1 MLFKALND
9 KEEDSYI
16 YSHTT
21 KHLNFTVKSKR
32 SQSALEY
39 MMTYGWAIL
48 IIVIVAVILYSM
60 GIFNPSSSITTT
72 ITGFQKTPIS
82 SAIFTDN
89 GGLSLSVQNS
99 VGYPIK
105 ITNITA
111 TTLTGGK
118 VIIEPNITLLPGKSQ
133 VLVLSKVFT
142 AANQGSHISTAVTI
156 TYKETSQQLP
166 GPYISTGSITGSTPT
181 VIYPANYT
189 FAAVSKLTITNK
201 QSSATPSPFQQMV
214 NITSADNGWQ
224 LISNGNFGQN
234 VEFFYSNGTII
245 PSWLESY
252 TGSNAIWWL
261 KLGSIPASSSITVYM
276 GIAPTSTNLFNT
288 VNDGEAPQIPCGST
302 QTSSCSNYA
311 EYDDGVNVFN
321 NYWNFGGVSLP
332 NPFITLGNKTELTIN
347 NGITLDA
354 NSFISIETNT
364 AFPIDNILE
373 INMINPTISSEFSN
387 GGGIM
392 YVLSRVDGIYNST
405 GVAANGQGQWIYG
418 GCTTSV
424 SSGAACN
431 FSFAQIDQQLEGV
444 AHNSVEGRY
453 RMVGNLT
460 KPEIMGVASEY
471 TGTYIYRNDVILNST
486 TIAPRVGNYYIV
498 VGAGG
503 DSLSSE
509 LEFSFNWLRTRAYPP
524 NGVMPSVSFGS
535 VS

>member
-1 MLFKALND
+1 MLFKALNKKD
-9 KEEDSYI
+9 L
-16 YSHTT
+16 TLLT
-21 KHLNFTVKSKR
+21 NRR

-72 ITGFQKTPIS
+72 ITGFQKTPVS

-156 TYKETSQQLP
+156 TYKEISQQLP

-234 VEFFYSNGTII
+234 VEFFYSNGTVI

-252 TGSNAIWWL
+252 TSTNAIWWL
-261 KLGSIPASSSITVYM
+261 KLGSIPAGSSITVYM
-276 GIAPTSTNLFNT
+276 GIASTSTNLFNT

-302 QTSSCSNYA
+302 PTSSCSNYA

-321 NYWNFGGVSLP
+321 NYWNFVGTSLP
-332 NPFITLGNKTELTIN
+332 NGLNEGGSTGISFN
-347 NGITLDA
+347 NGLYFAAYGSSPSIIYSTSTV
-354 NSFISIETNT
+354 NSAQIIAEEY
-364 AFPIDNILE
+364 IL
-373 INMINPTISSEFSN
+373 PYN
-387 GGGIM
+387 GGDGGHDSGIGIATSGIPVYGSGQCAGQQAVFAGFHSDLEFM
-392 YVLSRVDGIYNST
+392 SNSGSGCVNQNGYNTQTSSGVLSVYSPSSAVGY
-405 GVAANGQGQWIYG
+405 AANNYTDILSY
-418 GCTTSV
+418 TSNIPSP
-424 SSGAACN
+424 SSTSYVYSLGSWGGAAII
-431 FSFAQIDQQLEGV
+431 Q
-444 AHNSVEGRY
+444 
-453 RMVGNLT
+453 
-460 KPEIMGVASEY
+460 
-471 TGTYIYRNDVILNST
+471 
-486 TIAPRVGNYYIV
+486 
-498 VGAGG
+498 
-503 DSLSSE
+503 
-509 LEFSFNWLRTRAYPP
+509 WLRTRAYPP
-524 NGVMPSVSFGS
+524 NGVMPTVSFGS
-535 VS
+535 VA

>member
-1 MLFKALND
+1 MLFKALNKKD
-9 KEEDSYI
+9 L
-16 YSHTT
+16 TLLT
-21 KHLNFTVKSKR
+21 NRR

-72 ITGFQKTPIS
+72 ITGFQKTPVS

-234 VEFFYSNGTII
+234 VEFFYSNGTVI

-261 KLGSIPASSSITVYM
+261 KLGSIPAGSSITVYM
-276 GIAPTSTNLFNT
+276 GIASTSANLFNT

-311 EYDDGVNVFN
+311 EYDDGANVFN
-321 NYWNFGGVSLP
+321 FYDNFAGA
-332 NPFITLGNKTELTIN
+332 TLNTTKWSNVGSSGTSGSTSGITIN
-347 NGITLDA
+347 NGL
-354 NSFISIETNT
+354 
-364 AFPIDNILE
+364 IL
-373 INMINPTISSEFSN
+373 T
-387 GGGIM
+387 GGGTNAI
-392 YVLSRVDGIYNST
+392 SHQT
-405 GVAANGQGQWIYG
+405 WIR
-418 GCTTSV
+418 T
-424 SSGAACN
+424 
-431 FSFAQIDQQLEGV
+431 
-444 AHNSVEGRY
+444 
-453 RMVGNLT
+453 
-460 KPEIMGVASEY
+460 
-471 TGTYIYRNDVILNST
+471 
-486 TIAPRVGNYYIV
+486 
-498 VGAGG
+498 
-503 DSLSSE
+503 SLSSG
-509 LEFSFNWLRTRAYPP
+509 SFNTALVADVYENSPSTSTTFRWGFTNSTPTYFGNPIGFGEQIYDDGNWYTDADPGSASTQNQIGSWASLADTYALWSIAATSSTVLFYNPNTYSNLGSAGQTITDVPSYSSSVGLSLTNEYTNPIYIKWVRVRAYPP

-535 VS
+535 VA

>member
-1 MLFKALND
+1 MPFKALNKRD
-9 KEEDSYI
+9 L
-16 YSHTT
+16 TLLT
-21 KHLNFTVKSKR
+21 KSKR

-156 TYKETSQQLP
+156 TYKEISQQLP

-234 VEFFYSNGTII
+234 VEFFYSNGTVI

-261 KLGSIPASSSITVYM
+261 KLGSIPAGSSITVYM
-276 GIAPTSTNLFNT
+276 GIASTSTNLFNT

-302 QTSSCSNYA
+302 PTSSCSNYA

-321 NYWNFGGVSLP
+321 NYWNFAGTSLP
-332 NPFITLGNKTELTIN
+332 SGLTTFGQSEGATVDNKLTLTWSTIDATGVYVI
-347 NGITLDA
+347 NGITAPQIVEAL
-354 NSFISIETNT
+354 SLSSYSTT
-364 AFPIDNILE
+364 FPT
-373 INMINPTISSEFSN
+373 MIIGE
-387 GGGIM
+387 
-392 YVLSRVDGIYNST
+392 ST
-405 GVAANGQGQWIYG
+405 GVSSGTSGEG
-418 GCTTSV
+418 GWLYPSYDIDYYEGYWRIEYATSSTRGAV
-424 SSGAACN
+424 SSATANVQKTVYSFVWVSTGNERGYQNYNN
-431 FSFAQIDQQLEGV
+431 FVSSLDTTNTWASRLYPYIGIDDAGLGSFSIQ
-444 AHNSVEGRY
+444 
-453 RMVGNLT
+453 
-460 KPEIMGVASEY
+460 
-471 TGTYIYRNDVILNST
+471 
-486 TIAPRVGNYYIV
+486 
-498 VGAGG
+498 
-503 DSLSSE
+503 
-509 LEFSFNWLRTRAYPP
+509 WLRTRAYPP
-524 NGVMPSVSFGS
+524 NGIMPSISFGS
-535 VS
+535 VA

>member
-1 MLFKALND
+1 MHIVN
-9 KEEDSYI
+9 I
-16 YSHTT
+16 T

-60 GIFNPSSSITTT
+60 GIFNPSSSVTFTSSGFSPFTISSSLCNNLGYKIAIIAGPIPNNANYITINKVFVTSATGANTTT
-72 ITGFQKTPIS
+72 ASYTLTNPVTLKSGQ
-82 SAIFTDN
+82 SATILIPNVACTAAKVHY
-89 GGLSLSVQNS
+89 SLSA
-99 VGYPIK
+99 K
-105 ITNITA
+105 IQYSYTA
-111 TTLTGGK
+111 STLGLQTINTTGTVAGTSISGKPSTLTTY
-118 VIIEPNITLLPGKSQ
+118 EPITIMN
-133 VLVLSKVFT
+133 T
-142 AANQGSHISTAVTI
+142 
-156 TYKETSQQLP
+156 
-166 GPYISTGSITGSTPT
+166 
-181 VIYPANYT
+181 
-189 FAAVSKLTITNK
+189 
-201 QSSATPSPFQQMV
+201 QSSATPSPFQQMI
-214 NITSADNGWQ
+214 NFTSSDPGFSSIAT
-224 LISNGNFGQN
+224 GNFGQN
-234 VEFFYSNGTII
+234 VEFFYYNGTII
-245 PSWLESY
+245 PSWLENY
-252 TGSNAIWWL
+252 TSTNAIWWL
-261 KLGSIPASSSITVYM
+261 KLGSIPAGSSITVYM
-276 GIAPTSTNLFNT
+276 GIASTSTNLFNT

-302 QTSSCSNYA
+302 PTSSCSNYA

-321 NYWNFGGVSLP
+321 NYWNFAGISLP

-364 AFPIDNILE
+364 VFPIDNILE
-373 INMINPTISSEFSN
+373 INLINPTISSEFSN

-431 FSFAQIDQQLEGV
+431 FSFAQIGQQLEGI
-444 AHNSVEGRY
+444 AHNSVEGGY

-460 KPEIMGVASEY
+460 KPEIIGVASEY
-471 TGTYIYRNDVILNST
+471 TGTYIYRNEVILNST
-486 TIAPRVGNYYIV
+486 TIAPRVDNYYIV

-503 DSLSSE
+503 GSLSSE

-524 NGVMPSVSFGS
+524 SGVMPSVSFGS
-535 VS
+535 VA